1 MVIKL
6 TSDGLTGLCSEE
18 KSLLLDTVDS
28 LRSHGIS
35 HYISLPQIIVCGD
48 QSSGKSSVLE
58 AISGVSFPVRSNVCT
73 RFPTELVLR
82 KTDETAVHVS
92 IVPHHSRSKSE
103 KATLRGFQEKLE
115 TFDELP
121 DLIERAKAAMG
132 ITTLGKAFS
141 NDLLRIEVSGPDRPH
156 LTIVD
161 LPGLIHSETKTQSKD
176 DVKMIKQVVQGY
188 MKESRS
194 VILAVVSAKN
204 DYANQVVLKL
214 AQKADPE
221 GIRTLGVITKPDTLH
236 PGSESE
242 RDYINLA
249 HNKDVEFRLGW
260 HVLRNRDS
268 EKDSWDPDE
277 RNSQEK
283 DFFSKGSWASL
294 NSSDWGIDLLRGRL
308 SKLLLRQISMELP
321 NLITEI
327 ETKSVLR
334 QGQLDKLGQP
344 RATVDQQRTY
354 LIRIGQS
361 FQGIVKTAVE
371 GNYTDSFFGDAKSA
385 TGYEKR
391 IRAVIQNRAIDF
403 ADSLGKKGKLLRI
416 YDDDDD
422 DEEEEEDDWPPDLSL
437 SKNEY
442 LAKIDAL
449 MRRSRGRELPGM
461 FNPMI
466 VADLFREQS
475 SPWGAIALAYV
486 KGVWEAAR
494 DFLRRVVKHVADST
508 TVSTLLEFI
517 IMPKLDQI
525 LKGLNE
531 KAKGLLN
538 QHQEGHPIT
547 YNHYFTDTLQKIRM
561 ERQKSEISRKICTYF
576 QVDSLSMRSGL
587 NINLKALVNHLAGS
601 VESDMNKFA
610 ALEVLDFLE
619 AYYKVAMKRFID
631 DVAVE
636 VIEAGLVAELGK
648 IIDPVSVSIMSTD
661 ELNKIAGETDAS
673 RAFRKDLQ
681 RELTVLK
688 DGMNICKQFARFGL
702 VELDEKDGVGGKVP
716 YGLDESDSIP
726 SAAEEDLSDLD
737 ERPDAEDAPP
747 KAPFLAETPLEFD
760 VPYSS
765 VDDLIKKFSVDR
777 KELADDEVP
786 KAPAYDEVPAPPYN
800 RPLSKKD
807 KKKKKKREKERAAM
821 LRPNGISY

>member
-242 RDYINLA
+242 RDYIGLA
-249 HNKDVEFRLGW
+249 NNKDVEFRLGW

-268 EKDSWDPDE
+268 EKDSWDPEE

-327 ETKSVLR
+327 ETKSGLR

-344 RATVDQQRTY
+344 RATIDQQRTY

-361 FQGIVKTAVE
+361 FQGIVKAAVE
-371 GNYTDSFFGDAKSA
+371 GNYTDSFFGDATSA
-385 TGYEKR
+385 AGYEKR

-403 ADSLGKKGKLLRI
+403 ADNLGKKGKYLHI
-416 YDDDDD
+416 YDK
-422 DEEEEEDDWPPDLSL
+422 EEGDSSVGPSL
-437 SKNEY
+437 PKDEY
-442 LAKIDAL
+442 LDKIGAL
-449 MRRSRGRELPGM
+449 IQRSRGRELPGM

-475 SPWGAIALAYV
+475 SPWGAIARAYV

-508 TVSTLLEFI
+508 TVSALLEFV

-531 KAKGLLN
+531 KAKVLLN

-576 QVDSLSMRSGL
+576 QVDSLSLRSGM
-587 NINLKALVNHLAGS
+587 NINLKALVDHLAGS

-636 VIEAGLVAELGK
+636 VIEAGLAAELGK

-661 ELNKIAGETDAS
+661 ELNKIAGETEAS

-681 RELTVLK
+681 TELTVLK

-702 VELDEKDGVGGKVP
+702 VELDEKDGGGGKVP
-716 YGLDESDSIP
+716 YNSDESDSIP
-726 SAAEEDLSDLD
+726 SAAEEYESDLD
-737 ERPDAEDAPP
+737 ERPHAE
-747 KAPFLAETPLEFD
+747 PFTDETPPEFD
-760 VPYSS
+760 VPCSS
-765 VDDLIKKFSVDR
+765 VDDLIKKFSMDG
-777 KELADDEVP
+777 KELAD
-786 KAPAYDEVPAPPYN
+786 DEVPAPPYN
-800 RPLSKKD
+800 RALSKKE
-807 KKKKKKREKERAAM
+807 KKKKREKERAAM
-821 LRPNGISY
+821 LRPDGISY